1 MFEDDVYYMRLAI
14 EEAQKAFALEE
25 VPVGA
30 VAVAASGEVVSS
42 AHNLCISLND
52 PTAHAE
58 MLALR
63 QAARELGNYRLLGV
77 TLFVTIEPCA
87 MCAGACVL
95 ARIERLVYGAQDLK
109 AGACQSLYQIVQ
121 DKRLNH
127 QIQVTSGVLKEE
139 CRSLMQSF
147 FRMKRL
153 KMCL

>member
-1 MFEDDVYYMRLAI
+1 MFEDDAYYMRLAI

-121 DKRLNH
+121 DERLNH